1 MEKEQMIELVR
12 KSQAGD
18 DEAMNELI
26 RESHTSVSYQ
36 CRKLLKNAQ
45 DAEDVTQEVLLTV
58 YTKLGSLQEPAAFLG
73 WLSRITANRCMNALS
88 RTHVDLQILE
98 DEDGH
103 SMLDDIENLDKQLM
117 PDEAIDNA
125 ETRRMIWE
133 IVGKLPEAQRMVT
146 LLFYYDELSVKQIAS
161 IMGTSENTAKSR
173 LNYARKALKD
183 GVLDYEKKH
192 GVKLHVLSPIPF
204 LLYFLRKEAEEGAD
218 PAAAQAMAER
228 VMAQGAAMSGATAA
242 ETAGATEAAG
252 TTAGGTSAAGTA
264 ASGAG
269 ASASA
274 AGTAGTA
281 AAHTLGGLSL
291 KAAAV
296 IAAGVIAAG
305 GAAVG
310 ISAAV
315 SHRNSSPAD
324 AVAVAAENESAEE
337 IAKEEVLAETQTE
350 EDEITPFLATEVLSQ
365 LPYTGNIDECVM
377 TNEQAEAFAQ
387 VLEDCIAESQMPV
400 FGDPICRAALF
411 DAGDGIPA
419 LFVVEGYDVGY
430 GGDHGCMPDISKI
443 YCWDGSQVIL
453 SLENDTDVWNCILID
468 QGLLVEHF
476 SPVGHNYNYSE
487 LYSLS
492 GGIIGQ
498 EPQHVY
504 EHFAL
509 FQSDLPTDSDLKN
522 VVERNGHPGINY
534 DYSTLT
540 ADKYRYFEYEEI
552 GEILYE
558 DVGWLI
564 AAFDGTFLSVDHA
577 IASGQALEWGAVTWI
592 LGYGQAGHQDV
603 SQYWVGSWG
612 SADEVAALLR
622 NGGTNENAAPG
633 SGEPESIISSSAGN
647 VTYDSRSGIQRTT
660 VDSKGYNLEIYYEI
674 PVFNENEAGY
684 QKINAFFLNLQDE
697 FLDAENEDLIWVWE
711 CTIGNPPD
719 NSSPYLYISNAR
731 VNARTAKLVSITLDS
746 CIYIGGV
753 YNAELTDYNFRTDTG
768 EQVFLTDMIDGTET
782 EIKEMIVNT
791 VKQSYPDIETVNS
804 DALNSIRNRSLG
816 DFHFYVSDNHI
827 FIRFDQYDLYGM
839 AYGSSLDFDIEL
851 PAELKEILR

>member
-18 DEAMNELI
+18 MDAMNELI
-26 RESHTSVSYQ
+26 RKAHTSVSYQ

-45 DAEDVTQEVLLTV
+45 DAEDVTQEVMLTV
-58 YTKLGSLQEPAAFLG
+58 YTKLGSLQEPAAFWG

-103 SMLDDIENLDKQLM
+103 SMLDDIENLDKQLV

-242 ETAGATEAAG
+242 ETAGATKAAG
-252 TTAGGTSAAGTA
+252 ATAGGTSAAGTA
-264 ASGAG
+264 ASGAS

-274 AGTAGTA
+274 AGAAGTA
-281 AAHTLGGLSL
+281 AAHALGGLSL
-291 KAAAV
+291 KAVAV

-337 IAKEEVLAETQTE
+337 IAEEEPTSEAQTE
-350 EDEITPFLATEVLSQ
+350 TEEIAPLFSAQVLSQ
-365 LPYTGNIDECVM
+365 LPYTGNIEECVM
-377 TNEQAEAFAQ
+377 TSEQAEAFAQ
-387 VLEDCIAESQMPV
+387 VLEECIAESQMPV

-419 LFVVEGYDVGY
+419 LFVVEGYDMGY
-430 GGDHGCMPDISKI
+430 GNEFGYMPDISKI

-453 SLENDTDVWNCILID
+453 SLENDTDIWNCILTD
-468 QGLLVEHF
+468 QGLLIDYFWPVE
-476 SPVGHNYNYSE
+476 SNYNYSE

-492 GGIIGQ
+492 EGIISQ

-504 EHFAL
+504 EHFA
-509 FQSDLPTDSDLKN
+509 FFRSDLPTDLELKDA
-522 VVERNGHPGINY
+522 VERNGHPGISY

-577 IASGQALEWGAVTWI
+577 LASGQALEWGAVTWI
-592 LGYGQAGHQDV
+592 LGYGTAGNQDV
-603 SQYWVGSWG
+603 NQDWAGSWG

-622 NGGTNENAAPG
+622 NGGTNEDAASG
-633 SGEPESIISSSAGN
+633 SGEPENIFSSG
-647 VTYDSRSGIQRTT
+647 TSGVADDLENGLIRRKTMEPQ
-660 VDSKGYNLEIYYEI
+660 VENLEVYYEI
-674 PVFNENEAGY
+674 PVFDESGAGY
-684 QKINAFFLNLQDE
+684 QKINAFFQNLQDGFFSE
-697 FLDAENEDLIWVWE
+697 DNEDLAWIRE
-711 CTIGNPPD
+711 MANLNPPD
-719 NSSPYLYISNAR
+719 EAYPYYYTTSAR
-731 VNARTAKLVSITLDS
+731 VNDWTDKLVSVSLSYDW
-746 CIYIGGV
+746 YMGGV
-753 YNAELTDYNFRTDTG
+753 ADYGITNYNFRTDTG
-768 EQVFLTDMIDGTET
+768 EQLLLNDLLDGTET
-782 EIKEMIVNT
+782 DIKEMIVDAMN
-791 VKQSYPDIETVNS
+791 QAYPDLF
-804 DALNSIRNRSLG
+804 DALPEALEAIRNYSLA
-816 DFHFYVSDNHI
+816 DFDFYVADGHVYVC
-827 FIRFDQYDLYGM
+827 FDKYEL
-839 AYGSSLDFDIEL
+839 AYGAAGSFEAEL
-851 PAELKEILR
+851 PAELKAAWQ